1 MKGES
6 MPTVHISCPA
16 CGGPTIP
23 KLLLERIARR
33 QYIQCLACG
42 ELSRVDP
49 VPTDK
54 PDIYELE
61 VALVDVAHYPFSLP
75 KETNR

>member
-1 MKGES
+1 

-33 QYIQCLACG
+33 QYLQCLACG

-49 VPTDK
+49 QATDQ
-54 PDIYELE
+54 PDVFNLVIK
-61 VALVDVAHYPFSLP
+61 LVDVANYPFTLP
-75 KETNR
+75 VDNR